1 MSKAGRPS
9 TQVQVQCAQCGADLM
24 KRPSDIARNKS
35 GRFFCNRACQQSYGV
50 RPRAGTTRSCE
61 QCGEGMYVP
70 RHAEGTKRFCSTT
83 CRDLSNATRGTEIRT
98 CDGCGIEFEFRL
110 AMAQWNAGKYHSREC
125 MWEHKAR
132 PVGQTKP
139 TSDGYV
145 MEYQPDSPMAQPSTG
160 YVLQH
165 RLVMAEVLGRPLT
178 ASESPHHINGV
189 RDDNRPENLELWN
202 TSQPSGQRPS
212 DKVAWA
218 REILALYPD
227 DVLAHLEDAGVTA

>member
-1 MSKAGRPS
+1 MPKVGRPS
-9 TQVQVQCAQCGADLM
+9 TQVQVQCTQCGADLM
-24 KRPSDIARNKS
+24 KHPSDIARNKS
-35 GRFFCNRACQQSYGV
+35 GRFFCNRTCQQKFGV
-50 RPRAGTTRSCE
+50 KPRTGTTRSCE
-61 QCGEGMYVP
+61 QCGAEVYVRP
-70 RHAEGTKRFCSTT
+70 AQKTKRFCSRA
-83 CRDLSNATRGTEIRT
+83 CKDAAWVVGTETRT
-98 CDGCGIEFEFRL
+98 CGGCGIEFEFNLR
-110 AMAQWNAGKYHSREC
+110 MAQWNAGKYHSREC
-125 MWEHKAR
+125 MWEHKSR